1 MLSEI
6 DKLLKIYFTFPVT
19 SATADECSFSALR
32 RVKTL
37 LRTTMTHSRLNNLF
51 LLYIHTAKTD
61 GLDLEAITRE
71 SVAVNSRRM
80 RYFGKF

>member
-6 DKLLKIYFTFPVT
+6 DRLLKIYFTFPVT
-19 SATADECSFSALR
+19 SATADERSFSALC
-32 RVKTL
+32 RVKTF

-61 GLDLEAITRE
+61 GLDLQNVEAIARE
-71 SVAVNSRRM
+71 FVAVNS
-80 RYFGKF
+80 